1 MKIGIFGGTFN
12 PIHYGHLINAQ
23 LLLEDFSLD
32 RILFVPSKKPVHKE
46 IEENIS
52 GEDRYRMIQYAIEG
66 NSGFEV
72 SRIELDRE
80 DPSYTI
86 ITIRDLQLSS
96 PEDAF
101 YLIIGMD
108 SLNDFHTWKEYRA
121 IARRVPLIVI
131 ERPDHQ
137 LKNRS
142 IVDDFDEIYFANNPL
157 IDISSSR
164 IRDYVKHGRSIQ
176 YLVPPKVE
184 QYISEKGLFQQ

>member
-1 MKIGIFGGTFN
+1 LKIGIFGGTFN

-52 GEDRYRMIQYAIEG
+52 GEDRYCMIQYAIEG
-66 NSGFEV
+66 NNGFEV

-86 ITIRDLQLSS
+86 ITIRDLQQNS
-96 PEDAF
+96 PDDAF

-121 IARRVPLIVI
+121 ILKRVPLIII
-131 ERPDHQ
+131 ERPYHQ
-137 LKNRS
+137 LKNES
-142 IVDDFDEIYFANNPL
+142 IIDDVDEIYFANNPL

-164 IRDYVKHGRSIQ
+164 IRDYVKQGRSIQ
-176 YLVPPKVE
+176 YLVTPKVE
-184 QYISEKGLFQQ
+184 QYISERGLFQQ